1 MGEMLKK
8 TDWWLLCS
16 AVACSVYGLVIL
28 WSMGMMFYG
37 SGTALVKMQ
46 TVAVLLG
53 VGCALV
59 ISFIDYHVI
68 AACWK
73 IIAPLALLL
82 VGLTFV
88 VGLQAVGTDD
98 RAWLEI
104 GGVSLQPSE
113 ILKIAFI
120 LTFSVH
126 LERVQEHMNKPLS
139 LLLLCVHGAFP
150 VLLIHFQGDD
160 GTALIFAFI
169 FVCMLV
175 AAGLSWKYILA
186 ALLAS
191 PLLLAFVWFFVMD
204 DMHRRRIWIVFQP
217 ELDPLGDGYQAM
229 QGKITLGSG
238 QMLGRGLFNE
248 SLRSVPA
255 MKNDFIFAY
264 IGQVLGFLGCLAV
277 VLLLTVL
284 AIRCL
289 LVARKSTDFLGY
301 LICVGVF
308 AIFAFQA
315 IVNMGMSL
323 SVTPVIGITLPLF
336 SSGGTSVTITYL
348 SIGLVL
354 SVWRNRR
361 SDMFETTGRIKI
373 ERVHSLPG
381 VTENSNH

>member
-1 MGEMLKK
+1 MLKK

-28 WSMGMMFYG
+28 WSMGVMFYG
-37 SGTALVKMQ
+37 SGASLVKMQ

-289 LVARKSTDFLGY
+289 LVARKSNDFLGY

>member
-1 MGEMLKK
+1 M
-8 TDWWLLCS
+8 
-16 AVACSVYGLVIL
+16 
-28 WSMGMMFYG
+28 
-37 SGTALVKMQ
+37 
-46 TVAVLLG
+46 
-53 VGCALV
+53 
-59 ISFIDYHVI
+59 
-68 AACWK
+68 
-73 IIAPLALLL
+73 
-82 VGLTFV
+82 
-88 VGLQAVGTDD
+88 
-98 RAWLEI
+98 
-104 GGVSLQPSE
+104 
-113 ILKIAFI
+113 
-120 LTFSVH
+120 
-126 LERVQEHMNKPLS
+126 
-139 LLLLCVHGAFP
+139 
-150 VLLIHFQGDD
+150 
-160 GTALIFAFI
+160 
-169 FVCMLV
+169 
-175 AAGLSWKYILA
+175 
-186 ALLAS
+186 
-191 PLLLAFVWFFVMD
+191 
-204 DMHRRRIWIVFQP
+204 
-217 ELDPLGDGYQAM
+217 
-229 QGKITLGSG
+229 
-238 QMLGRGLFNE
+238 
-248 SLRSVPA
+248 PA

-289 LVARKSTDFLGY
+289 LVARKSNDFLGY